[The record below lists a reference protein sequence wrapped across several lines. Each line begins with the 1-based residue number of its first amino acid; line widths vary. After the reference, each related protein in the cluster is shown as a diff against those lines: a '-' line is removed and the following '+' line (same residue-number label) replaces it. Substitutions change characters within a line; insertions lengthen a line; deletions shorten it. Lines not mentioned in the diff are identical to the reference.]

1 MSNAKTLTGKVA
13 LITGG
18 SRGIGAATAR
28 ALATLGADVAISFTA
43 NETAAE
49 GVVLE
54 LAALGVRAE
63 AFRADQSDADQ
74 ATALVSSVKKQFGRL
89 DILVANAGVFEMG
102 AVGVATDH
110 AALDHMLRVNIDGV
124 IVAIRAA
131 AQVIENDGRIIAISS
146 AIARRAAAPGLADYA
161 ASKAAVEGY
170 IRGVARDLGPRGV
183 TANALSLGSIATEM
197 NPDEGDFAVWLK
209 AATAL
214 GRYGRADEVANVIA
228 FLSSP
233 GASYLTGGVIAVDGG
248 TNA

>member
-1 MSNAKTLTGKVA
+1 MTNANSLSGKVA

-28 ALATLGADVAISFTA
+28 GLAALGADVAISYTSNLA
-43 NETAAE
+43 AAE
-49 GVVLE
+49 GVVVE

-63 AFRADQSDADQ
+63 AFQADQ
-74 ATALVSSVKKQFGRL
+74 ADAAEARALVTQVKARFGRL
-89 DILVANAGVFEMG
+89 DILVANAGVFEVG
-102 AVGVATDH
+102 AVGGGADH

-131 AQVIENDGRIIAISS
+131 AEVMEDNGRIIAISS
-146 AIARRAAAPGLADYA
+146 ALARRTAAPGLADYA

-170 IRGVARDLGPRGV
+170 IKGVARDLGARGV
-183 TANALSLGSIATEM
+183 TANALALGSIATDM
-197 NPDEGDFAVWLK
+197 NPDEGDFATWLK

-214 GRYGRADEVANVIA
+214 GRYGRADEVANVVA
-228 FLSSP
+228 FLATP
-233 GASYLTGGVIAVDGG
+233 QASYVTGSVIAVDGG